1 MTSLVQYPSADASAI
16 KSEMQLKNKKITR
29 SRHVLR
35 CHKEIDRRSFVLYNE
50 SCPQSSTRTIRDT
63 GTLHIIVTNDIKSV
77 KAPKATHDKPKC
89 QEQVDYILSPH
100 RNTSRNYIVFK
111 EWILD
116 NMIHVDYVRYRYLIV
131 GHVPLLENFITLL
144 YYYLLRY

>member
-1 MTSLVQYPSADASAI
+1 MTSLVQYQSADASAI

-35 CHKEIDRRSFVLYNE
+35 CHKEVDRRSFVLYNE
-50 SCPQSSTRTIRDT
+50 SCPQSST
-63 GTLHIIVTNDIKSV
+63 LHIIVTNDIKSV
-77 KAPKATHDKPKC
+77 RAPNATHDKPKC

-131 GHVPLLENFITLL
+131 GHVSLLENFITLL